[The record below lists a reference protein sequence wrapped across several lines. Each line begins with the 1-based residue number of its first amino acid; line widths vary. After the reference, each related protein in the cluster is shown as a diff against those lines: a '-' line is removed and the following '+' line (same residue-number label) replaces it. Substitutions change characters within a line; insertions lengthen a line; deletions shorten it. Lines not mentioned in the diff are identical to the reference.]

1 MNIEL
6 KNISKKYNNNII
18 FSSLNFTF
26 KENEITCIMGPTGS
40 GKTTL
45 MKMISNLTQYQGE
58 ITKID
63 DISFVFQEHRLIENL
78 TVYQNL
84 EYIIKKVYKS
94 KVERKQVISNMLKKM
109 KLEKYSHYFPKELS
123 GGTCQRVS
131 IARALLYPSSLLILD
146 EPFKQLDELTKKDII
161 TEFFNILK
169 DNKKTV
175 IYITHDLA
183 EAESITNN
191 IYLIKDKSTLIK
203 I

>member
-183 EAESITNN
+183 EAKSITNN

>member
-94 KVERKQVISNMLKKM
+94 KVKRKQVICDMLAKM
-109 KLEKYSHYFPKELS
+109 KLEKYIHYFPKELS

-131 IARALLYPSSLLILD
+131 IARALVYPSSLLILD

-161 TEFFNILK
+161 AEFFNILK
-169 DNKKTV
+169 DTKKTV

-183 EAESITNN
+183 EAKSITNN
-191 IYLIKDKSTLIK
+191 IYLIKDKSTIIK